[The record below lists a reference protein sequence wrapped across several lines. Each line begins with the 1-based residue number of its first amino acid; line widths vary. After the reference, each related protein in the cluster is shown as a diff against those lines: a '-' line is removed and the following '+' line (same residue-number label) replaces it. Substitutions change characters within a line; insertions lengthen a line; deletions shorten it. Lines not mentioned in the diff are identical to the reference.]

1 MQYMN
6 TQRSFIADLIDNIS
20 SSNLYNK
27 MYDFAQLVVAIGT
40 CLIVLIYG
48 LSLLFEVPFIAKLL
62 WWVSGCHLL
71 TIGYIV
77 CLIRLLDI
85 GIDIS
90 DEDYNTD
97 RKSYKSTVEYKFT
110 IVWGVVLLFL
120 GISAMYFSGKYRD
133 YYTFRTQIFLVDHEN
148 KLYHIV
154 DHKYCEDAQNATHL
168 VEQKGKDIDPT
179 YTLCVGCEEW
189 LDEIEFMADDA
200 YIHP

>member
-77 CLIRLLDI
+77 
-85 GIDIS
+85 
-90 DEDYNTD
+90 
-97 RKSYKSTVEYKFT
+97 
-110 IVWGVVLLFL
+110 
-120 GISAMYFSGKYRD
+120 
-133 YYTFRTQIFLVDHEN
+133 
-148 KLYHIV
+148 
-154 DHKYCEDAQNATHL
+154 
-168 VEQKGKDIDPT
+168 
-179 YTLCVGCEEW
+179 
-189 LDEIEFMADDA
+189 
-200 YIHP
+200 